1 MSSEKSNILVTI
13 NDNAFLIK
21 SNKLYH
27 EDKIDIAIIA
37 DNLQEFEPE
46 VYKMSPYELCN
57 LLETEIN
64 SRLDI
69 NAKVMPIDMEIT
81 IDSDEFIVPV
91 NDTPQ
96 YTYMGNNWFKV
107 NIDKYEVD
115 GKVFSKPSEFGIDKG
130 QISKLNITDTT
141 GAVVCNFDRGWDVHP
156 QNEHKELCEQ
166 AKATLLKAREDV
178 DSRSKSKAR
187 KMNER

>member
-1 MSSEKSNILVTI
+1 MSSEKSNILI
-13 NDNAFLIK
+13 KIDGISFLIET
-21 SNKLYH
+21 NKFH
-27 EDKIDIAIIA
+27 REDKIDIAIIA

-46 VYKMSPYELCN
+46 VYKMSPYELCS

-69 NAKVMPIDMEIT
+69 NAKVMSLDMEIT
-81 IDSDEFIVPV
+81 IFSDEFSVPI

-107 NIDKYEVD
+107 NIGKYEVD
-115 GKVFSKPSEFGIDKG
+115 GKVYSEPSQYGIDNG
-130 QISKLNITDTT
+130 QISKLNITDAT

-156 QNEHKELCEQ
+156 KNEYKELCEQ

-187 KMNER
+187 EMNER